1 MPVNWFTTALLSA
14 ALLGAVNIFDSHLIT
29 RRMPSLRA
37 YMLPISLLALCLGV
51 IFLFLF
57 PMPAGLGA
65 GTLALAITSAIIRS
79 ASAYLLLVALKREE
93 VSRVIPVASTFPI
106 FVALAAVPLLGET
119 ITGLKWFAITIVVAG
134 AVMVSLRERPGRNLA
149 RLSPAF
155 FQLIGS
161 SLLMAAANVTS
172 KDVLDRLSF
181 WNLYAITVLCMG
193 AMFLIISARP
203 AVLRELA
210 AMPRKAS
217 SLALVMA
224 NNLMVVAAMVAFF
237 WSLEHGPASLVSTI
251 TSSRPVFVFVYAF
264 LISRFSP
271 SFLEW
276 QYGRRMLALRLLAI
290 TMICGGIIII
300 YLP

>member
-1 MPVNWFTTALLSA
+1 MPVNWFTAAILSA

-37 YMLPISLLALCLGV
+37 YMLPISLLVLCLGA
-51 IFLFLF
+51 IFLFIF
-57 PMPAGLGA
+57 PMPAGLG
-65 GTLALAITSAIIRS
+65 GETLALAITSAIIRS
-79 ASAYLLLVALKREE
+79 ASAYLLLVAMQREE
-93 VSRVIPVASTFPI
+93 VSRVIPAASTFPI

-119 ITGLKWFAITIVVAG
+119 ITGLKWFAITVVVAG
-134 AVMVSLRERPGRNLA
+134 AVLISLRERPGRNLMK
-149 RLSPAF
+149 LSPAF

-172 KDVLDRLSF
+172 KNVLGQISS
-181 WNLYAITVLCMG
+181 WNLYTITVLCMG
-193 AMFLIISARP
+193 TMFLIISARP
-203 AVLRELA
+203 AVMKELA
-210 AMPRKAS
+210 AMPRKAGS
-217 SLALVMA
+217 IALVMA

-237 WSLEHGPASLVSTI
+237 WSLEQGPASLVSTI
-251 TSSRPVFVFVYAF
+251 TSSRPVFVFVFAF

-276 QYGRRMLALRLLAI
+276 QYGRRMLTVRLLAVS
-290 TMICGGIIII
+290 MICGGIIII